1 MSSSL
6 EHTLNQRGAQYGPL
20 REQWTLAQAIKATM
34 RSTGRFH
41 LLQPYEAEALD
52 MLATKISRAIS
63 GLPRQRDTW
72 HDIAGYATLVE
83 QALGE
88 DEEADGL
95 E

>member
-1 MSSSL
+1 MPPDL
-6 EHTLNQRGAQYGPL
+6 YRTLSQRGTQYGPL
-20 REQWTLAQAIKATM
+20 REQWALAQAIKTAM

-41 LLQPYEAEALD
+41 LLQSYEAEALD

-63 GLPRQRDTW
+63 GLPRQQDTW

-83 QALGE
+83 QTLQE

-95 E
+95 D